1 MRCMKMLMLA
11 AAAAGAF
18 ADAEPWRE
26 VAVAE
31 SGHVI
36 AVVSERITEGVGGPG
51 PSLWATH
58 IDDADGAA
66 DLVRTLVQSR
76 YGDGPGAWGL
86 LDDDL
91 YIIQHS
97 IMPDSQGA
105 AGVASRGRLDDYLLV
120 LRSMRDNESPG
131 DALHRCIERTRQ
143 RRIVLDPMKSF
154 YEHPAE
160 DLRERCTV
168 FYDLAFMDGGDGC
181 LFIQCGGWLRWYS
194 FDDAAEGSNRKF
206 TREGGVESSMTGAF
220 RAMRSRD
227 RIILIDERGGVY
239 ASPEDGHGRLGALG
253 NWPKE
258 PSTDRAIYLLED
270 ARNHLLCA
278 LEVVDDPDDPEKK
291 IIIELPFIG
300 EGDAENP
307 FAIMSD
313 ERVKE
318 ALIRLT
324 EAIEDG
330 GKGGGDGG

>member
-1 MRCMKMLMLA
+1 MNKWCLA
-11 AAAAGAF
+11 VLGTVVAGSLGS
-18 ADAEPWRE
+18 AEPWRE
-26 VAVAE
+26 TIV
-31 SGHVI
+31 
-36 AVVSERITEGVGGPG
+36 T
-51 PSLWATH
+51 
-58 IDDADGAA
+58 DGAVLSVMTTRMDGGEA
-66 DLVRTLVQSR
+66 PRISSELWLAGIGDNANSTEHLSELIESR
-76 YGDGPGAWGL
+76 YGKGPAAWGVVGE
-86 LDDDL
+86 DFYFIRHGKDPA
-91 YIIQHS
+91 IPQ
-97 IMPDSQGA
+97 A
-105 AGVASRGRLDDYLLV
+105 TRGMLDDYVAV
-120 LRSMRDNESPG
+120 LRGLRDGGSIAGAWE
-131 DALHRCIERTRQ
+131 RCMERGRD
-143 RRIVLDPMKSF
+143 RSLFLMPLGYY

-160 DLRERCTV
+160 DLRNGTGS
-168 FYDLAFMDGGDGC
+168 FYDIAFLDDGHGT
-181 LFIQCGGWLRWYS
+181 LYVHSGGWLRWYS

-206 TREGGVESSMTGAF
+206 TREGGVESSMTGTF

-227 RIILIDERGGVY
+227 RIVLIDERGGVY

-253 NWPKE
+253 NWPKQ

-324 EAIEDG
+324 EAIENG
-330 GKGGGDGG
+330 NKGGGNGG